1 MPINVI
7 GTLALTVYAASR
19 FEITVTI
26 VWFVVAMVL
35 AVILFVATPPVPGAN
50 LLAYIAIF
58 AQLGIASQT
67 LIDAMVFDIV
77 FGIFAAAANLA
88 MLQLDL
94 VIQAN
99 TIGLLDKDCL
109 KKDSI

>member
-1 MPINVI
+1 MLMAEWVSK
-7 GTLALTVYAASR
+7 LVSALYRR
-19 FEITVTI
+19 FETTVTI
-26 VWFVVAMVL
+26 VWFIVAMVL
-35 AVILFVATPPVPGAN
+35 AVVLFVATPPVPGAN

-77 FGIFAAAANLA
+77 FGIFAAAANLS

-94 VIQAN
+94 VIQSGF
-99 TIGLLDKDCL
+99 IGLLDKDRL
-109 KKDSI
+109 KKEPR